1 MPTRTSNNNDQ
12 VVYAQYVG
20 CAPTAPSDIYEY
32 NFATEPEAYV
42 ACAADGSRN
51 SPLVT
56 ATPVGKIH
64 AKNEAEHFAD
74 ALNVPFKTPYGTSYS
89 PPLRPTGNILTTS
102 IATVSLTHPGNA
114 ITGNE
119 VLRLM
124 KKDRKRQTLS
134 AGIVWGAV
142 GFLILGPVGAV
153 VLGGGL
159 AITAKRSLKKQERTL
174 REQFQNQGTLDQ
186 LVAIPVGLSRR
197 QRRRILSCR

>member
-1 MPTRTSNNNDQ
+1 MPTRTSNNNYQ

-32 NFATEPEAYV
+32 DF

-64 AKNEAEHFAD
+64 AKIEAEHFAN
-74 ALNVPFKTPYGTSYS
+74 ALNVPVKTPYGTSYS
-89 PPLRPTGNILTTS
+89 PPLRQTATTLTTS
-102 IATVSLTHPGNA
+102 TATVSLTHPGNA

-159 AITAKRSLKKQERTL
+159 AITAKRSLKKQERSL
-174 REQFQNQGTLDQ
+174 REQFQIR
-186 LVAIPVGLSRR
+186 AR
-197 QRRRILSCR
+197 